1 MTKSRD
7 PRIEPWGTPVLHPIL
22 GEQGCSTKER
32 ERKEK
37 TLSVNTK
44 TIHKGETI
52 IFRFNR
58 KKQKRGL
65 THK

>member
-37 TLSVNTK
+37 TLSLNTK
-44 TIHKGETI
+44 TREKQSSLDLIE
-52 IFRFNR
+52 RN
-58 KKQKRGL
+58 KKEA
-65 THK
+65 